1 MLTNKILAT
10 TNNRVKSNLAAI
22 SVLAEEVGVRAMA
35 KYSGAMIGRA
45 ALMLVALVAGVA
57 GGALLGGCGGATK
70 TVTVSGAASPTSSAA
85 GQSAVRT
92 STSTVSTTGAPAG
105 QSSTGATATTTPSP
119 TAQGTSTTRTAP
131 APAFTKTETQSA
143 EANANAQAEAA
154 AVTVTAH
161 GYTPTDITEYHPN
174 QTLRVLIGT
183 RAGSTYAQRA
193 FFFLGNHYLGTDAGQ
208 PSASIHVLSQ
218 SDTEVTVAYALYR
231 AHDSLCCPSGGQ
243 AVVHFQLNDGQ
254 LVPLGQIPPV
264 SSATGLAR
272 Q

>member
-1 MLTNKILAT
+1 VRIRAT
-10 TNNRVKSNLAAI
+10 
-22 SVLAEEVGVRAMA
+22 A

-45 ALMLVALVAGVA
+45 ALILVALAAGAA

-70 TVTVSGAASPTSSAA
+70 TVTVSGAAAPTSSAA
-85 GQSAVRT
+85 GQSTVRT
-92 STSTVSTTGAPAG
+92 STSTVSTTGAPAD
-105 QSSTGATATTTPSP
+105 QSSTAAATTPSAA
-119 TAQGTSTTRTAP
+119 AQGTSTTRTAP

-143 EANANAQAEAA
+143 EASANAQAEAA

-193 FFFLGNHYLGTDAGQ
+193 FFFLGNHYLGTDSGQ

-218 SDTEVTVAYALYR
+218 SDTEVTLAYALYR

-254 LVPLGQIPPV
+254 LVPLGQIPAV